1 MDYQN
6 NTKDLLEE
14 FAGSIEQL
22 AHTIEGIARIE
33 EEKAETASLGY
44 HDRMDGILKREQVYI
59 LKLRGLEQKR
69 LRLAEAMGWKGL
81 TFRQIL
87 SQSTPEQ
94 AGRLSPL
101 FTRLDSQIKH
111 LREVKD
117 TAERMIQVRLREFN
131 VILSSTTGGGCD
143 ENGVP
148 VKGPSSFFHDRYV

>member
-6 NTKDLLEE
+6 DTKDLLEE

-101 FTRLDSQIKH
+101 FTGLDSQIKH

-131 VILSSTTGGGCD
+131 MILSSTTGEGYD

>member
-1 MDYQN
+1 MDSQN
-6 NTKDLLEE
+6 GTKDLLEE
-14 FAGSIEQL
+14 FAVSIEQL
-22 AHTIEGIARIE
+22 AHTIEGIARLE

-87 SQSTPEQ
+87 SQ
-94 AGRLSPL
+94 AARLSPL
-101 FTRLDSQIKH
+101 FTGLDSQIKH

-131 VILSSTTGGGCD
+131 MILSNTTGEGYD

>member
-1 MDYQN
+1 MDNQN
-6 NTKDLLEE
+6 GTTDLLEK
-14 FAGSIEQL
+14 FAASIEQL

-33 EEKAETASLGY
+33 EEKAETASLGH

-87 SQSTPEQ
+87 SQSTAEQ

-111 LREVKD
+111 LREVKE

-131 VILSSTTGGGCD
+131 QILSAATGEGYD
-143 ENGVP
+143 ENGNP
-148 VKGPSSFFHDRYV
+148 AKGPSSFFHDRYV

>member
-1 MDYQN
+1 
-6 NTKDLLEE
+6 
-14 FAGSIEQL
+14 
-22 AHTIEGIARIE
+22 
-33 EEKAETASLGY
+33 
-44 HDRMDGILKREQVYI
+44 
-59 LKLRGLEQKR
+59 
-69 LRLAEAMGWKGL
+69 MGWKGL

-101 FTRLDSQIKH
+101 FTGLDSQIKH

-131 VILSSTTGGGCD
+131 MLLSSTTGEGYD

-148 VKGPSSFFHDRYV
+148 AKEPSSFFHDRYV

>member
-1 MDYQN
+1 MDNQN
-6 NTKDLLEE
+6 GTKDLLEE
-14 FAGSIEQL
+14 FAASIEQL
-22 AHTIEGIARIE
+22 AHTIEGIARLE

-131 VILSSTTGGGCD
+131 MILSSTTGGGCD